1 MSLDLNTFKTNLG
14 VAARPNNF
22 YVTMSVPTLAAGSLG
37 RGSVANIRYL
47 AKATTIPSFTM
58 GIVEIP
64 HIGGRRLKV
73 PGDRIFNE
81 WQVTFIADETMGV
94 HKLMEQWTNYIKRY
108 DFDNDDLT
116 GGDNDTDYYGTV
128 TVTHT
133 DVSGKDLRS
142 YQLDQ
147 AFPTEVAQLDMS
159 YDNFDQIAE
168 FSVTFQYSGIT
179 TKNLQLYNSNYYA
192 I

>member
-22 YVTMSVPTLAAGSLG
+22 YVTMAVPSLASAIDGGTLDGNAL
-37 RGSVANIRYL
+37 NIKYL

-108 DFDNDDLT
+108 DFDNNDLT
-116 GGDNDTDYYGTV
+116 GGTNDTDYYGTV

-133 DVSGKDLRS
+133 DVSGGDLRS

-179 TKNLQLYNSNYYA
+179 TKSF
-192 I
+192 

>member
-1 MSLDLNTFKTNLG
+1 MSLDLNTFKNQLG

-22 YVTMSVPTLAAGSLG
+22 YVTMSVPRPAAGSVG
-37 RGSVANIRYL
+37 AAPIADIRYL
-47 AKATTIPSFTM
+47 AKATTIPAFTM

-108 DFDNDDLT
+108 DFSQEDLT
-116 GGDNDTDYYGTV
+116 GGNDDNSYYGTV

-133 DVSGKDLRS
+133 DVSGADLRS

-147 AFPTEVAQLDMS
+147 AFPTEVAQMDMS

-179 TKNLQLYNSNYYA
+179 TKNF
-192 I
+192 

>member
-1 MSLDLNTFKTNLG
+1 MSLNLNTFKTNLG

-22 YVTMSVPTLAAGSLG
+22 YVTMDVPAVAAPNTGG
-37 RGSVANIRYL
+37 DTANIRYL

-58 GIVEIP
+58 GVVEIP

-94 HKLMEQWTNYIKRY
+94 HKSMESWTNYIKKY
-108 DFDNDDLT
+108 DFSQDDLT
-116 GGDNDTDYYGTV
+116 GGAGDSDYYGTV

-133 DVSGKDLRS
+133 DVSGADLRS
-142 YQLDQ
+142 YRLDE
-147 AFPTEVAQLDMS
+147 AFPTEVAQLDLS

-168 FSVTFQYSGIT
+168 FTVTFQYSGIT
-179 TKNLQLYNSNYYA
+179 TKNF
-192 I
+192 